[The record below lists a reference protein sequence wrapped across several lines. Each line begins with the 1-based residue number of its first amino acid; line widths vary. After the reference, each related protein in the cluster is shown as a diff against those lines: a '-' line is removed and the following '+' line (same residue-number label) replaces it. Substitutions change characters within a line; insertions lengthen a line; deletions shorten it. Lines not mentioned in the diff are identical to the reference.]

1 MVLNIESGENEVQSK
16 KSFCIRC
23 QINETISVLKKH
35 DRLDKTVEQNKDDG
49 LVNPAGDAGGG
60 GDGVGKLEAE
70 GEDGG
75 EEEGGD
81 EDLGGK
87 PASKMQQLRH

>member
-1 MVLNIESGENEVQSK
+1 MSDQWNHF
-16 KSFCIRC
+16 SFR
-23 QINETISVLKKH
+23 KKH

-60 GDGVGKLEAE
+60 SDGVGELEAE